1 MDVVIFIYVT
11 LFLFGGVF
19 ITSGHKDRVGRRAFI
34 RLEGMLG
41 PDLFIWL

>member
-19 ITSGHKDRVGRRAFI
+19 ITRKDMLLQKATNMQHKFFA
-34 RLEGMLG
+34 
-41 PDLFIWL
+41 